1 MWGGGGNSEGTKSNV
16 TMLRREREREKYVK
30 VPIY

>member
-16 TMLRREREREKYVK
+16 TMLRRERERERE
-30 VPIY
+30 IR